1 MREASVGDAVELSIT
16 PMHAFRVILAVCLSA
31 SLFAQSGEITT
42 KESAVTFKSGV
53 NLVPVPVVVRDSK
66 GHAVGNLSAEDFQLF
81 DNGKPQM
88 ISKFSVEN
96 IATAAPS
103 AAPSAATAPS
113 SADKPPVT
121 GGTLADANASG
132 APERFVA
139 YLFDD
144 LHMSP
149 ADMIY
154 TRDAARRQIDSSA
167 HALERAAIYTMSG
180 NPTQEFTSD
189 KDKLHAALA
198 SLGVGHATATRSIQ
212 QTTCPPVTYYVGDLI
227 SNKNDPTA
235 LGIAT
240 TDALR
245 CANLPPS
252 QRATAEKM
260 AQNAARQAV
269 LNGDNDTL
277 RALDQLRAVI
287 ARMASMPGQRTIVL
301 ISPGFLVL
309 NDKLEDQ
316 THIIERAIH
325 ANVIIGALD
334 ARGLFVNSGIPD
346 ASENNVNPAT
356 ISAKAIYVTTEATVQ
371 ADVMATLADGTGGT
385 FYHGTNDFD
394 EGMTRTA
401 AAPDFLYV
409 LGFSPLDLKYDGK
422 YHSLKV
428 TLKNGKGMELQV
440 RKGYYAPKYAA
451 NPAEQS
457 KQQIEETFFSSD
469 ELHDLPAILQTQYF
483 MNDNGDATLS
493 AVAKIDIKKLSY
505 RKDSGRNNN
514 EVTIV
519 TGLFDNDGN
528 YVTGIEKLVTLRL
541 LDDTLEKRAGSGMS
555 VKNSFTVHPG
565 RYMVRMVV
573 RDSEGQTMSAQSS
586 IVEVR

>member
-1 MREASVGDAVELSIT
+1 
-16 PMHAFRVILAVCLSA
+16 
-31 SLFAQSGEITT
+31 
-42 KESAVTFKSGV
+42 
-53 NLVPVPVVVRDSK
+53 
-66 GHAVGNLSAEDFQLF
+66 
-81 DNGKPQM
+81 
-88 ISKFSVEN
+88 
-96 IATAAPS
+96 
-103 AAPSAATAPS
+103 
-113 SADKPPVT
+113 
-121 GGTLADANASG
+121 
-132 APERFVA
+132 
-139 YLFDD
+139 
-144 LHMSP
+144 
-149 ADMIY
+149 
-154 TRDAARRQIDSSA
+154 
-167 HALERAAIYTMSG
+167 
-180 NPTQEFTSD
+180 
-189 KDKLHAALA
+189 
-198 SLGVGHATATRSIQ
+198 
-212 QTTCPPVTYYVGDLI
+212 
-227 SNKNDPTA
+227 
-235 LGIAT
+235 
-240 TDALR
+240 
-245 CANLPPS
+245 
-252 QRATAEKM
+252 
-260 AQNAARQAV
+260 
-269 LNGDNDTL
+269 
-277 RALDQLRAVI
+277 
-287 ARMASMPGQRTIVL
+287 
-301 ISPGFLVL
+301 VL